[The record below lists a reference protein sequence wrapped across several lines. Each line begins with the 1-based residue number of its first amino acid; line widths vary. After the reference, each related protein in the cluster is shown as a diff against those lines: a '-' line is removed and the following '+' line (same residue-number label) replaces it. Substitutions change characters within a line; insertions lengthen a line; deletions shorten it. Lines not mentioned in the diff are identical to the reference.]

1 MRRAARKP
9 AKPANAPK
17 RRLYR
22 RGWASDSPTTCVRV
36 SRLATAWSLSS
47 DRTWS
52 RRPAARSSGSVSSNG
67 ENHVSACPGN
77 ALGVRHENF
86 RYARVLCA
94 VNDDVSGY
102 ADHGKIHRIHADSLT
117 DGVVA
122 GKEAAG
128 ERFAD
133 HGDFGAIL
141 IVVVVKG
148 TPGDGNRHRAEVPR
162 RHLEEGDD
170 WNRFSSFRFGTA
182 GDF

>member
-1 MRRAARKP
+1 MPRAASKT

-117 DGVVA
+117 DGVVVS
-122 GKEAAG
+122 
-128 ERFAD
+128 
-133 HGDFGAIL
+133 GDNVIDSAKRSEEHTSEL
-141 IVVVVKG
+141 QSLAYLVC
-148 TPGDGNRHRAEVPR
+148 RLL
-162 RHLEEGDD
+162 LEKK
-170 WNRFSSFRFGTA
+170 N
-182 GDF
+182 